1 MELEDLFVSYKEV
14 KPVSFKKEDIPNIT
28 SPYLNIDRA
37 KKVLSD
43 IDDKNVNN
51 VDSNQNIQEEEPVN
65 WIVRNADI
73 VNDNIAN
80 DSIVN
85 DKIVLSDS
93 SDYFTRLKDFIKK
106 EEGFRKKAYK
116 DGKYYSIGYGFNGP
130 QYKEGD
136 VMTLLEAEEEL
147 TRQLSRREATY
158 KKRFGNKWDK
168 LTDNQ
173 KIALL
178 SYGYNTGDGNVI
190 GGDVAKYLDDW
201 DLDKVKNSLRINTFK
216 GQYNK
221 GLDARRKRER
231 ELFMS

>member
-1 MELEDLFVSYKEV
+1 MKLEDLFVSYKKV
-14 KPVSFKKEDIPNIT
+14 KPISFKKEEIPQIT
-28 SPYLNIDRA
+28 LPYLNINRA

-43 IDDKNVNN
+43 IDDKNVYD
-51 VDSNQNIQEEEPVN
+51 VDYNQSIQEEPVN
-65 WIVRNADI
+65 WVVQNADI
-73 VNDNIAN
+73 VNADIES
-80 DSIVN
+80 D
-85 DKIVLSDS
+85 DIVLSDN

-106 EEGFRKKAYK
+106 EEGFRQNAYK

-136 VMTLLEAEEEL
+136 VMTLSEAEEEL
-147 TRQLSRREATY
+147 TRQLLRREATY

-178 SYGYNTGDGNVI
+178 SYGYNTGDGNI
-190 GGDVAKYLDDW
+190 TKGDVAKYLDAW
-201 DLDKVKNSLRINTFK
+201 DLDRVKDALRINTFK
-216 GQYNK
+216 GQWHR